1 MSEPI
6 ATNKKAYH
14 NFFLT
19 DRWECGIELKG
30 AEVKSVRSGE
40 VNFKDSYVTVDEE
53 EVWLYHLYIAPY
65 IQASYWNV
73 DPDRPRK
80 LLMNA
85 REIKRLSGLLTQ
97 SKFTCVPTKIY
108 FTARGLAKV
117 EIALGQGKKFYD
129 KRADIKDRDIKREMA
144 RATRRR
150 S

>member
-40 VNFKDSYVTVDEE
+40 VNFKDSYVTVDDG
-53 EVWLYHLYIAPY
+53 EVWLYNLYIAPY
-65 IQASYWNV
+65 IQASYWNA

-80 LLMNA
+80 LLLHQ
-85 REIKRLSGLLTQ
+85 REIKRLMGLLTQ

-108 FTARGLAKV
+108 FTSRGLVKL
-117 EIALGQGKKFYD
+117 EIALGTGKKLYD

-144 RATRRR
+144 RASRRR
-150 S
+150 R

>member
-1 MSEPI
+1 MSAPI

-30 AEVKSVRSGE
+30 SEVKSVRSGE
-40 VNFKDSYVTVDEE
+40 VNFKDSYVTVDAG
-53 EVWLYHLYIAPY
+53 EVWLYNLYIAPY
-65 IQASYWNV
+65 LQASYWNV

-80 LLMNA
+80 LLLHQ
-85 REIKRLSGLLTQ
+85 REIKRLMGLLTQ

-108 FTARGLAKV
+108 FTARGLAKL
-117 EIALGQGKKFYD
+117 EIALGTGKKLYD

-144 RATRRR
+144 RAVRKTR
-150 S
+150 